1 MFARA
6 IFLLSVASVPA
17 LANLPSWDTSGNSML
32 NGTYYFRE
40 VTYVVSDNAGDL
52 SRALAAYGN
61 ITFNGNGG
69 YSFSNATVVDSNS
82 SQLSPLGSVSGT
94 YSIAGSG
101 HGFFP
106 APLITGA
113 QVYGLVSNGIFVGSM
128 TESGYI
134 DLFIA
139 VPVSSPAASAASFQ
153 GSYTVNGL
161 IPGGTPSAMAD
172 STFQLNPDG
181 AGNLGTVNISGF
193 FGASSSTYTQSSP
206 NIKYTFSNGAGII
219 TFPNSNTAN
228 FYAGQ
233 EYVYISPDHNFIFG
247 GSPNG
252 FDMFV
257 GVKNSGGAVNQTGL
271 YYEAGLDED
280 VSQLSASGFGGIDA
294 FYGSFN
300 ATGGNLVG
308 HERLYTPLYNNV
320 AEGFTYSSTYP
331 TSISNGTYSAAN
343 NTINYTFGNGGAI
356 RISFG
361 SYPYLNIGVALQA
374 PAPTGSGVFLSP
386 QGITDAASFSPF
398 TAGISPGEFIVLYG
412 SGLASGTTIASKLP
426 YPTTLGNV
434 QVMINGTPAPLYYV
448 TPTQIAAIVPYN
460 VSYTPT
466 NGVLP
471 IAGIQVIN
479 NNSSS
484 NVVTQFI
491 NQTTPGIFSL
501 TANGLNDGAIEH
513 GLTGQVVTAKNPAQP
528 GETVAIYMSGL
539 GATQNPITEGTAGTG
554 VNNSVAT
561 IYAYVGGT
569 QATVAYAGLAPYL
582 AGLYQVNVTVPA
594 NATAGENIV
603 EILGPDSDSF
613 QATMPVGSTSTTSSV
628 VEGAQPKLVRHSRA
642 RANVQKPA
650 GCFVFDS
657 TCGGAVR

>member
-1 MFARA
+1 M
-6 IFLLSVASVPA
+6 SVASVPA
-17 LANLPSWDTSGNSML
+17 LANLPSWDNSGNSLL

-40 VTYVVSDNAGDL
+40 VTYQVSDNAGDL
-52 SRALAAYGN
+52 SRAFAAYGN

-82 SQLSPLGSVSGT
+82 QQLFSLGTVSGN

-113 QVYGLVSNGIFVGSM
+113 QIYGLVSNGIFIGSM

-139 VPVSSPAASAASFQ
+139 VPISSPAPTAASFQ
-153 GSYTVNGL
+153 GSYTVNGF
-161 IPGGTPSAMAD
+161 IPGGTPSAMSDA
-172 STFQLNPDG
+172 TFQLNPDG
-181 AGNLGTVNISGF
+181 AGNLGTVNISGY
-193 FGASSSTYTQSSP
+193 FGGNSNALTQSSP
-206 NIKYTFSNGAGII
+206 AIKYTFSNGAGII

-228 FYAGQ
+228 FYVGQ
-233 EYVYISPDHNFIFG
+233 EYMYISPDHNFIFG

-257 GVKNSGGAVNQTGL
+257 GVKNATGAVNQTGL

-280 VSQLSASGFGGIDA
+280 ASQLSASGFGAIDA

-300 ATGGNLVG
+300 AAGGNIVG
-308 HERLYTPLYNNV
+308 HERLYTPLFNSA

-343 NTINYTFGNGGAI
+343 NTIKYTFGNSGAI

-361 SYPYLNIGVALQA
+361 LYPFLNIGVAMQA
-374 PAPTGSGVFLSP
+374 PTPTGSGVFLNP
-386 QGITDAASFSPF
+386 QGVTDAASFSPF
-398 TAGISPGEFIVLYG
+398 TAGVSPGEFIVLYG
-412 SGLASGTTIASKLP
+412 SGFASGTTIASKLP

-434 QVMINGTPAPLYYV
+434 QVLINGTPAPLYYV

-479 NNSSS
+479 NNAPS
-484 NVVTQFI
+484 NLVTQFI
-491 NQTTPGIFSL
+491 AQTTPGIFSL

-513 GLTGQVVTAKNPAQP
+513 GLTGQVVTAKSPAAP
-528 GETVAIYMSGL
+528 GEVVSIFMSGL
-539 GATQNPITEGTAGTG
+539 GATQTPITEGTASTTTD
-554 VNNSVAT
+554 NSVAT
-561 IYAYVGGT
+561 ISAYIGGN
-569 QATVAYAGLAPYL
+569 QATVAYAGLAPFL

-594 NATAGENIV
+594 NTTAGENTV

-613 QATMPVGSTSTTSSV
+613 QATIAVGSTTGTSSAIR
-628 VEGAQPKLVRHSRA
+628 GAQPKVVRHSRV
-642 RANVQKPA
+642 RANVQKPG

-657 TCGGAVR
+657 ACGARF